1 MTDLPNPRML
11 LLDRRGPNLY
21 VTLNNPERRN
31 ALSGEMVEE
40 LIEVLDAIAP
50 DRSVRTLIMRGAGGF
65 FCAGGDIKGFKAGF
79 QADADPRAIAA
90 SNRTFGDFLIRL
102 NTLPQTVI
110 MLVEGAA
117 MGGGLGLV
125 CVSDV
130 AICDQHTRF
139 SMTETSLGIPPAQIA
154 PFVAE
159 RLGITQSRR
168 LMLTGARFKGEEA
181 LKLGLVHYC
190 EGNAVGMETRL
201 EEVLD
206 QIDRSAPAANAATK
220 DIVLTSR
227 HTDLSDTLDMAA
239 RHFAD
244 CMLSDEGREGVS
256 AFLEKR
262 NARWIVRGK

>member
-1 MTDLPNPRML
+1 MSALPDCKML
-11 LLDRRGPNLY
+11 LLDRQGSRLHL
-21 VTLNNPERRN
+21 TLNNPERRN
-31 ALSGEMVEE
+31 ALSGEMVDE
-40 LIEVLDAIAP
+40 LIAVLDAIAP
-50 DRSVRTLIMRGAGGF
+50 NRSIRTLVIRGAGGF

-79 QADADPRAIAA
+79 QADADPTAIAA
-90 SNRTFGDFLIRL
+90 SNRTFGDFLIKL
-102 NTLPQTVI
+102 NTLPQCVV
-110 MLVEGAA
+110 MLVDGAA

-130 AICDQHTRF
+130 AICDQNTRF

-168 LMLTGARFKGEEA
+168 LMLTGARFKGAEA
-181 LKLGLVHYC
+181 ADLGLVHFC
-190 EGNAVGMETRL
+190 EADRAGMDTRL
-201 EEVLD
+201 ETVLD
-206 QIDRSAPAANAATK
+206 QIDRCAPAANAATK

-227 HTDLSDTLDMAA
+227 HTGLADTLDMAS

-262 NARWIVRGK
+262 KASWNERG

>member
-1 MTDLPNPRML
+1 MTDLPDVTML
-11 LLDRRGPNLY
+11 KLLRDGSNLHL
-21 VTLNNPERRN
+21 TLDNPERKN
-31 ALSGEMVEE
+31 ALSGEMVNEM
-40 LIEVLDAIAP
+40 IAVLDAIAP
-50 DRSVRTLIMRGAGGF
+50 DRTIRTVIMRGEGGT

-79 QADADPRAIAA
+79 QADADPVAIAA
-90 SNRTFGDFLIRL
+90 SNRTFGDFLIKL
-102 NTLPQTVI
+102 NNLPQTVI
-110 MLVEGAA
+110 MMVDGAA

-130 AICDQHTRF
+130 AICDIDTRF

-168 LMLTGARFKGEEA
+168 LMLTGARFKGAEA
-181 LKLGLVHYC
+181 AGLGLVHFC
-190 EGNAVGMETRL
+190 EVNPDGMNARL
-201 EEVLD
+201 EDVLD
-206 QIDRSAPAANAATK
+206 QIDRCAPGANAATK

-227 HTDLSDTLDMAA
+227 RESLQDTLDMAS

-244 CMLSDEGREGVS
+244 CMLSDEGKEGVT

-262 NARWIVRGK
+262 KAGWLERG

>member
-1 MTDLPNPRML
+1 MSGLPDVTML
-11 LLDRRGPNLY
+11 KLERDGSNLHL
-21 VTLNNPERRN
+21 TLNNPERKN

-40 LIEVLDAIAP
+40 MIRVLDAIAP
-50 DRSVRTLIMRGAGGF
+50 DRSIRTLIMRGEGGT

-79 QADADPRAIAA
+79 QADADPVAIAA
-90 SNRTFGDFLIRL
+90 SNRTFGDFLIKL
-102 NTLPQTVI
+102 NNLPQTVI
-110 MLVEGAA
+110 MMVDGAA

-130 AICDQHTRF
+130 AICDVDTRF

-159 RLGITQSRR
+159 RMGITQSRR
-168 LMLTGARFKGEEA
+168 LMLTGARFKGAEA
-181 LKLGLVHYC
+181 AGLGLVHFC
-190 EGNAVGMETRL
+190 EVNRDGMDARL
-201 EEVLD
+201 DEVLD
-206 QIDRSAPAANAATK
+206 QIDRCAPGANAATK

-227 HTDLSDTLDMAA
+227 REGLSDTLDMAS

-244 CMLSDEGREGVS
+244 CMLSDEGKEGVS

-262 NARWIVRGK
+262 KAGWLERG